1 MRVENSEPECPSLP
15 VVASDPGVL
24 LGARQAVDQAVLG
37 QGEDGGELAGL
48 SAGAGL
54 SGRLPGDFL
63 SEEFVAGTP
72 RVAPAGIALSSSCSG
87 CLAGGCSFR
96 GAGAGRGVC

>member
-1 MRVENSEPECPSLP
+1 MRVENTEPECPSLP

-54 SGRLPGDFL
+54 PGRLPGDFL

-72 RVAPAGIALSSSCSG
+72 RVAPAAIALSSSSSRTCSA
-87 CLAGGCSFR
+87 CCRLTGG
-96 GAGAGRGVC
+96 